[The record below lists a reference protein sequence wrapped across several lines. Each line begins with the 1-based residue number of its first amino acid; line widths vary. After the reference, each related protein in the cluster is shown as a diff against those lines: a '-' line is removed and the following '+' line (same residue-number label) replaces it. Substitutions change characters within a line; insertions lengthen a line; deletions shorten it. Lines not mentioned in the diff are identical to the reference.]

1 MGDKITNAVA
11 GVMPDV
17 SNLDIVGM
25 LKEKLFSIIPPS
37 WMQLYTAHQVLVTLG
52 LICVLLLLAVKGYKI
67 FKTVLYAGGAFAFA
81 YLGYTFVAPK
91 LPATVTSFVPASL
104 NTNVIVAV
112 LLALIAVFL
121 TRCAYNFMI
130 MVLGGVAGYFLGA
143 SVIYGL
149 IVKHFHTL
157 TFLQIPAVKYIIGAV
172 FSAMFAIL
180 FILLFKHLFIILTS
194 LACPVAAAALLKTIV
209 MPTGSS
215 VILGAFAVVGI
226 AFGIF
231 CIVHQYKQ
239 EEKDMEIVF

>member
-1 MGDKITNAVA
+1 MGDKITNAVS
-11 GVMPDV
+11 GMIPDV
-17 SNLDIVGM
+17 SNLDIIGM

-37 WMQLYTAHQVLVTLG
+37 LMQLYMAHQVLVTIG

-81 YLGYTFVAPK
+81 YLGYTIVAPK
-91 LPATVTSFVPASL
+91 LPASVTSFLPPSL
-104 NTNVIVAV
+104 KADVIVAV
-112 LLALIAVFL
+112 LLALVAIFL

-130 MVLGGVAGYFLGA
+130 MILGGVAGYFLGA

-149 IVKHFHTL
+149 ILKHFHTL
-157 TFLQIPAVKYIIGAV
+157 TFLQIPAVKYIIGGV

-180 FILLFKHLFIILTS
+180 FILLFKHLFMLLTS
-194 LACPVAAAALLKTIV
+194 FGCSVAAAALLKTIV
-209 MPTGSS
+209 MPEGSS

-226 AFGIF
+226 AFGIY